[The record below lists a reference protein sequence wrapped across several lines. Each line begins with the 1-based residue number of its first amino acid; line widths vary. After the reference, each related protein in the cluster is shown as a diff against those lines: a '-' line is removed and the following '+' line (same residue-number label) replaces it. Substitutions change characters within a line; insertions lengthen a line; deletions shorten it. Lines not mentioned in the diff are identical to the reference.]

1 MSRSDR
7 TLETFVAQVTQFIA
21 DNQAWAGPI
30 LFLLAFGESM
40 AVVGLFV
47 PCTALMLAT
56 GALVGGGLLHPAPV
70 ILWSIA
76 GAVLGDAV
84 SYWLGQKL
92 GPNAR
97 NVWPFS
103 RDRAM
108 IAKGRLFFRRWGT
121 ASIFLGRFLGPL
133 RAVVPLIAGIMRMRP
148 VRFQVANVLS
158 AIVWVPAMLAPGW
171 LVAQGVGELSGIGET
186 QWILLT
192 GGPLLAGALTLA
204 AFAKLAS
211 RRTVPARARRNRAT
225 VGDHG

>member
-1 MSRSDR
+1 M
-7 TLETFVAQVTQFIA
+7 EAFVTQVTQFIT

-56 GALVGGGLLHPAPV
+56 GALVGGGMLAPMPV

-84 SYWLGQKL
+84 SYWLGQRL

-108 IAKGRLFFRRWGT
+108 IARGRLFFRRWGT

-148 VRFQVANVLS
+148 TRFQIANVLS
-158 AIVWVPAMLAPGW
+158 AVVWVPAMLAPGW

-186 QWILLT
+186 EWILMT

-204 AFAKLAS
+204 VFAKLAS
-211 RRTVPARARRNRAT
+211 RRTATARPRRNRGPAAER
-225 VGDHG
+225 G

>member
-1 MSRSDR
+1 MES
-7 TLETFVAQVTQFIA
+7 FVAQVTQFIT

-30 LFLLAFGESM
+30 LALLAFGESM
-40 AVVGLFV
+40 AVVGLIV

-56 GALVGGGLLHPAPV
+56 GALVGGGVLHPAPV

-103 RDRAM
+103 RDRTM
-108 IAKGRLFFRRWGT
+108 IARGRLFFRRWGT

-133 RAVVPLIAGIMRMRP
+133 RAVVPLVAGIMRMRQS
-148 VRFQVANVLS
+148 RFQIANILS

-171 LVAQGVGELSGIGET
+171 LVAQGIGELEGIGET
-186 QWILLT
+186 EWIVMT

-204 AFAKLAS
+204 IFAKLAA
-211 RRTVPARARRNRAT
+211 RRAVPVRARRERPAGNQ
-225 VGDHG
+225 G

>member
-1 MSRSDR
+1 LIGRIVES
-7 TLETFVAQVTQFIA
+7 FVAQVTQFIA

-56 GALVGGGLLHPAPV
+56 GAMVGGGLLHPVPV

-148 VRFQVANVLS
+148 VRFQIANVLS

-186 QWILLT
+186 QWIVMT

-211 RRTVPARARRNRAT
+211 RRAAPVRNRRQRA
-225 VGDHG
+225 GGQA